1 MLSCH
6 ELPFTSMLCPVP
18 TKEPNQKAT
27 EDKAEPSH
35 QIEEL
40 PDEALSMATVLF
52 YLCRSSG
59 TGML

>member
-1 MLSCH
+1 
-6 ELPFTSMLCPVP
+6 MLCPLP

-40 PDEALSMATVLF
+40 PDEAPGLSMATVLVISADLVDQECCS
-52 YLCRSSG
+52 Y
-59 TGML
+59 M

>member
-1 MLSCH
+1 MPC
-6 ELPFTSMLCPVP
+6 TAMLCHALP

-40 PDEALSMATVLF
+40 PDEALNVDGHGACN
-52 YLCRSSG
+52 LCRSSG